1 MPDTE
6 PIEIHSPQVGMYR
19 MGEFLN
25 LGFDVEQAGSLANSK
40 VDLTEV
46 RNAIRNGCAVQ
57 MAWEIWRG

>member
-1 MPDTE
+1 
-6 PIEIHSPQVGMYR
+6 MYR

-46 RNAIRNGCAVQ
+46 RKAIRSGCQVQ
-57 MAWEIWRG
+57 TAWEIFG